1 MQSINDETDSIE
13 PWKIMIAEDIR
24 GNSYLTR
31 STGSGG
37 AGFDSQWTLQFLGP
51 VRQALVESEDRNR
64 SMGALRD
71 AVLQRYES
79 DAFKRMIY
87 LESHD
92 EVAESLNTAERPNH
106 YRLPEQI
113 SRGQA
118 DSWFA
123 RKRSTLG
130 VSLLFTSPGIPM
142 LFQGQE
148 LLEWGS
154 WSDRTP
160 LDWSRLER
168 FGGIWA
174 LYQSLI
180 QLRRNSFGTSRGLI
194 GQHVNVFHVN
204 ENDKLI
210 AFHRWSEGGPGDDVV
225 IVLNFS
231 IRTYQSYTIGFPR
244 VGTWFVRFNSDWNG
258 YSQDFGSTPGY
269 DTTAGRAVWGDT
281 DGLFAAGNIGIG
293 PYSALILSQ

>member
-1 MQSINDETDSIE
+1 
-13 PWKIMIAEDIR
+13 
-24 GNSYLTR
+24 
-31 STGSGG
+31 
-37 AGFDSQWTLQFLGP
+37 
-51 VRQALVESEDRNR
+51 
-64 SMGALRD
+64 
-71 AVLQRYES
+71 
-79 DAFKRMIY
+79 
-87 LESHD
+87 
-92 EVAESLNTAERPNH
+92 
-106 YRLPEQI
+106 
-113 SRGQA
+113 
-118 DSWFA
+118 
-123 RKRSTLG
+123 
-130 VSLLFTSPGIPM
+130 M